1 MNFKKLFLCI
11 FLLFALVNLNAQ
23 NNAAN
28 VLPIDSIYDSISKSI
43 IDSTLSVSK
52 TFSLLDSLKKERIL
66 LSIFNPTIKLYG
78 LCNTIGLTDFSIQR
92 DLPFLKQIKPIYVNN
107 NNWKIWFI
115 LSLVLYI
122 ALIRLVSPRKFDE
135 SAFLVFDLFFLS
147 SVNDLKDAKFS
158 WISVHLYIIYI
169 LSFSLILNQFF
180 EYNQIFNEFEYYK
193 LVWIIAGSI
202 GIIYIIKFL
211 VYYLVGFL
219 LNDMI
224 SSTKMIINTI
234 QIANFLSFVLMLFSI
249 FYIYLSGLQ
258 LTQTIFFAMVAIFFT
273 AIVYRIVRYLLNQI
287 SSSTLPF
294 FYLFIYLCALELSPW
309 LIFIK
314 ILNSYLS

>member
-11 FLLFALVNLNAQ
+11 FLLFALVSLNAQ

-66 LSIFNPTIKLYG
+66 LSIFNPTIKLSG